1 MTTIN
6 KNVTLR
12 LDYMYTSRV
21 LSSALLGTA
30 GCEQQAAWLIG
41 ESFSEAVSP
50 VRSESMQPQTDPPT
64 LEIRS
69 TNRKQAGRAQ
79 GESNFESLLDVAEA
93 AKLLRIHPKT
103 LRNKA
108 RRGII
113 PGVQVGRLWRFRAS
127 ALNEWLDE
135 IAS

>member
-1 MTTIN
+1 M
-6 KNVTLR
+6 
-12 LDYMYTSRV
+12 
-21 LSSALLGTA
+21 SA
-30 GCEQQAAWLIG
+30 QQAAWLMG
-41 ESFSEAVSP
+41 RATPKQFFQRGVNP
-50 VRSESMQPQTDPPT
+50 MQLHTDPPN

-69 TNRKQAGRAQ
+69 GDKKQVRRAQ

-108 RRGII
+108 RQGII

>member
-1 MTTIN
+1 
-6 KNVTLR
+6 
-12 LDYMYTSRV
+12 
-21 LSSALLGTA
+21 
-30 GCEQQAAWLIG
+30 
-41 ESFSEAVSP
+41 
-50 VRSESMQPQTDPPT
+50 MQSHVDPPT

-69 TNRKQAGRAQ
+69 AGKKQARRAQ

-103 LRNKA
+103 LRSKA

-127 ALNEWLDE
+127 ALNEWLDG

>member
-1 MTTIN
+1 
-6 KNVTLR
+6 
-12 LDYMYTSRV
+12 
-21 LSSALLGTA
+21 
-30 GCEQQAAWLIG
+30 
-41 ESFSEAVSP
+41 
-50 VRSESMQPQTDPPT
+50 MQRHTNPQIV
-64 LEIRS
+64 EIRS
-69 TNRKQAGRAQ
+69 VDKKQVRQAQ

-113 PGVQVGRLWRFRAS
+113 PGVHVGRLWRFRPS
-127 ALNEWLDE
+127 ALNEWLDG

>member
-1 MTTIN
+1 
-6 KNVTLR
+6 
-12 LDYMYTSRV
+12 
-21 LSSALLGTA
+21 
-30 GCEQQAAWLIG
+30 
-41 ESFSEAVSP
+41 
-50 VRSESMQPQTDPPT
+50 MQRHTDPQTV
-64 LEIRS
+64 EIGS
-69 TNRKQAGRAQ
+69 VDMKQVRRAQ
-79 GESNFESLLDVAEA
+79 RESNFESLLDVAEA

>member
-1 MTTIN
+1 MQRNIDPQI
-6 KNVTLR
+6 VEI
-12 LDYMYTSRV
+12 
-21 LSSALLGTA
+21 SSADRR
-30 GCEQQAAWLIG
+30 QVW
-41 ESFSEAVSP
+41 
-50 VRSESMQPQTDPPT
+50 
-64 LEIRS
+64 
-69 TNRKQAGRAQ
+69 RAQ
-79 GESNFESLLDVAEA
+79 GDSTLESLLDVAEA

-108 RRGII
+108 RQGII

>member
-1 MTTIN
+1 
-6 KNVTLR
+6 
-12 LDYMYTSRV
+12 
-21 LSSALLGTA
+21 
-30 GCEQQAAWLIG
+30 
-41 ESFSEAVSP
+41 
-50 VRSESMQPQTDPPT
+50 MQPHTDLPT

-69 TNRKQAGRAQ
+69 TNNKQAQQAQ
-79 GESNFESLLDVAEA
+79 GESNFESLLNVAEA
-93 AKLLRIHPKT
+93 ARLLRIHPKT
-103 LRNKA
+103 LRRKA

>member
-1 MTTIN
+1 MQRHTDQQI
-6 KNVTLR
+6 VVFR
-12 LDYMYTSRV
+12 
-21 LSSALLGTA
+21 SANDK
-30 GCEQQAAWLIG
+30 Q
-41 ESFSEAVSP
+41 
-50 VRSESMQPQTDPPT
+50 VR
-64 LEIRS
+64 
-69 TNRKQAGRAQ
+69 RAQ

-113 PGVQVGRLWRFRAS
+113 PGVQVGRLWRFRPS
-127 ALNEWLDE
+127 SLNEWLDG

>member
-1 MTTIN
+1 
-6 KNVTLR
+6 
-12 LDYMYTSRV
+12 
-21 LSSALLGTA
+21 
-30 GCEQQAAWLIG
+30 
-41 ESFSEAVSP
+41 
-50 VRSESMQPQTDPPT
+50 MQTHSDPQTA
-64 LEIRS
+64 EIRS
-69 TNRKQAGRAQ
+69 THKKQVLRAGGA
-79 GESNFESLLDVAEA
+79 SDFESLLDVTEA

-108 RRGII
+108 RRGVI

>member
-1 MTTIN
+1 
-6 KNVTLR
+6 
-12 LDYMYTSRV
+12 
-21 LSSALLGTA
+21 
-30 GCEQQAAWLIG
+30 
-41 ESFSEAVSP
+41 
-50 VRSESMQPQTDPPT
+50 MQPHTDPPT

-69 TNRKQAGRAQ
+69 ADKKRVRRAQ